1 MSGELIHDLLRVLRT
16 EVVLCLGLGGSIHLV
31 ERRGKTEK
39 LDPRRQVEISTLL
52 ESIPEAAII
61 IDAGGQIVE
70 ANSAAAHLVS
80 SSREQLRGRQAEQ
93 FKYVLQA
100 SSDPAP
106 EPVVSRALQGQ
117 VVRNQRRLVRS
128 PQSGVVQELLVS
140 ANPVRNEAGETIA
153 ALVIAR
159 DVTELRQLQQRV
171 GDIERH
177 RAIGQMA
184 AALAHDFNNILG
196 TISQAAALLEINA
209 ERSPAERKPLLDM
222 IQNTVR
228 RGAEIVARVREY
240 QRTGSGALG
249 PVNICRVIQEAVE
262 LTRPL
267 WQKSDIR
274 LTMRLHPV
282 SLVRTNDADLRRVF
296 TNLIINAVEA
306 TPRGGE
312 LTIAC
317 EERESQVFAT
327 VSDTGEG
334 IPPENLKK
342 IFFPYF
348 TTKPGGTGL
357 GLSGAQKI
365 LLSHGGNIT
374 VASEPGKGATFTVI
388 LPTIQSRTEDSAAQ
402 EEA

>member
-1 MSGELIHDLLRVLRT
+1 VSGGLIHDLFRLLQT
-16 EVVLCLGLGGSIHLV
+16 QAALCLALGGSIHLV

-39 LDPRRQVEISTLL
+39 VDPRRQVDIATLL
-52 ESIPEAAII
+52 ESIPEAAMI
-61 IDAGGQIVE
+61 IDAGGQVVE
-70 ANSAAAHLVS
+70 INSTAAHLAS
-80 SSREQLRGRQAEQ
+80 STREQLRGRRAEE
-93 FKYVLQA
+93 FKYLLQA
-100 SSDPAP
+100 PGDHVP
-106 EPVVSRALQGQ
+106 EPVVPRALQGQ
-117 VVRNQRRLVRS
+117 VVRNEHRLVRS
-128 PQSGVVQELLVS
+128 PQRGMVQELLVS
-140 ANPVRNEAGETIA
+140 ANPVRNEAGEIIA

-159 DVTELRQLQQRV
+159 DVTELRHLQQRV

-196 TISQAAALLEINA
+196 TVSQAAALLEINA
-209 ERSPAERKPLLDM
+209 ERSVAERKPLLDM

-228 RGAEIVARVREY
+228 RGAEIIARVRDY

-249 PVNICRVIQEAVE
+249 PVNISQVIQQAVD

-267 WQKSDIR
+267 WQKADIR
-274 LTMRLHPV
+274 LTTHLDPV

-306 TPRGGE
+306 MPRGGE
-312 LTIAC
+312 LSIAS
-317 EERESQVFAT
+317 EERDGQVFTT

-365 LLSHGGNIT
+365 LLAHGGNIS
-374 VASEPGKGATFTVI
+374 VASEPGKGTTFTVI
-388 LPTIQSRTEDSAAQ
+388 LPTIQSRTENSAA
-402 EEA
+402 